1 VSEATGDANAFLERA
16 EGLLERLRTRVDAL
30 EASADAGGDVDE
42 AVDGLAEIAEL
53 AREIEAELQRA
64 RQAADA
70 GG

>member
-1 VSEATGDANAFLERA
+1 MSEADELLERA

-30 EASADAGGDVDE
+30 EASADTGGDVDE

-70 GG
+70 GS

>member
-1 VSEATGDANAFLERA
+1 MSVSGADESLQKA
-16 EGLLERLRTRVDAL
+16 EELLERLRTRVDAL

-53 AREIEAELQRA
+53 AREIETELQRA

-70 GG
+70 GA

>member
-1 VSEATGDANAFLERA
+1 MSLGGADESLQKA
-16 EGLLERLRTRVDAL
+16 EELLERLRTRVDAL

-53 AREIEAELQRA
+53 AREIDTELQRA

-70 GG
+70 GA

>member
-1 VSEATGDANAFLERA
+1 MSEADAFLENA
-16 EGLLERLRTRVDAL
+16 EGLLERLRKRVDAL
-30 EASADAGGDVDE
+30 ESSADAGGDVDQ

-70 GG
+70 GS